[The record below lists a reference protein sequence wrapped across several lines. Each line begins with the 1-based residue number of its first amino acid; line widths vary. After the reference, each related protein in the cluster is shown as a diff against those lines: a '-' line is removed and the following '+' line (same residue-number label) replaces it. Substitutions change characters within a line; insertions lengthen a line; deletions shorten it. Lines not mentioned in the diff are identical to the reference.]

1 MRGKGVHAEPSA
13 AVIGI
18 TPAYAGKSSCG
29 GQTRFP
35 CRDHPRLCGEKLKR
49 QIESKQLK
57 GSPPPMRGKGMRTIK
72 AFPNRR
78 ITPAYAGKRNIE
90 FSKRIKQQGSPP
102 PMRGKVQQFPDRF
115 RFLGITP
122 AYAGKSRS
130 NFHHQKCNKD
140 HPRLCG
146 EKVILNRFT
155 AFTIGSPPP
164 MRGKVVHS
172 QLRVIVFRI
181 TPAYAGKRQ
190 RKHVRHA
197 KPWDHPRLCGEKTVK
212 SHRACQA
219 VGSPPPMRGKDR
231 QHVLQGRLW

>member
-1 MRGKGVHAEPSA
+1 MRGKGEENRSCQKHCRITPAYAGKSRLATPPTAASRGSPPPMRGKVQDDLCRDQCTEDHPRLCGEKVQACEISKVMKGSPPPMRGKGVHAEPSA

-102 PMRGKVQQFPDRF
+102 PMRGKVDQIFIIR
-115 RFLGITP
+115 
-122 AYAGKSRS
+122 
-130 NFHHQKCNKD
+130 N
-140 HPRLCG
+140 
-146 EKVILNRFT
+146 VI
-155 AFTIGSPPP
+155 
-164 MRGKVVHS
+164 
-172 QLRVIVFRI
+172 RI
-181 TPAYAGKRQ
+181 TPAYAGKR
-190 RKHVRHA
+190 
-197 KPWDHPRLCGEKTVK
+197 L
-212 SHRACQA
+212 S
-219 VGSPPPMRGKDR
+219 
-231 QHVLQGRLW
+231 

>member
-1 MRGKGVHAEPSA
+1 MRGKGTSLRNFKSDER
-13 AVIGI
+13 I
-18 TPAYAGKSSCG
+18 TPAYAGKSFQLG
-29 GQTRFP
+29 DVPAVQK
-35 CRDHPRLCGEKLKR
+35 DHPRLCGEKRRSEFLHT
-49 QIESKQLK
+49 IPA
-57 GSPPPMRGKGMRTIK
+57 GSPPPMRGKGTSCSGV
-72 AFPNRR
+72 AFISR
-78 ITPAYAGKRNIE
+78 ITPAYAGKRHAYYKGI
-90 FSKRIKQQGSPP
+90 SKPKDHPRLCGEKKHRVFQKDQTA
-102 PMRGKVQQFPDRF
+102 
-115 RFLGITP
+115 GITP